1 METTQILLTFTLH
14 RQRFVTFLLLN
25 SNLQGVFFRSEIV
38 EATMRCVDA
47 NYRTKAERQSFTLH
61 IALNMGYESVN

>member
-1 METTQILLTFTLH
+1 MEMTQILLTFTLH

-38 EATMRCVDA
+38 ATMCRTDT
-47 NYRTKAERQSFTLH
+47 NYRTKAAKHTFTYH
-61 IALNMGYESVN
+61 IALNIGCESVN